1 MDGPD
6 RERQTA
12 GFRVRTRLATAR
24 RMLREAVAEANT
36 GSDGEGIT
44 GVEWV
49 EVASA
54 DGRVLSERVT
64 AERDVPHYDRAAM
77 DGYAV
82 RASDTHGASNRSP
95 AILQIARKTP
105 GGSPTED
112 DDESDGASRLDPD
125 TAARVHTGS
134 AVPAGADAVVR
145 IEDVTELPAIGEL

>member
-95 AILQIARKTP
+95 AILRIARKTP
-105 GGSPTED
+105 GGSPTAAGDEEAS
-112 DDESDGASRLDPD
+112 DDETPDGDPRLEPD

-134 AVPAGADAVVR
+134 AIPAGAD
-145 IEDVTELPAIGEL
+145 